1 MGRHHKLT
9 EQQIQR
15 IEDRYIKEGKSAHNA
30 GLPFGLCASSV
41 LNLLVKRGAIPKT
54 TRQNPRKPHFE

>member
-41 LNLLVKRGAIPKT
+41 IKLLVKRGTIPKT
-54 TRQNPRKPHFE
+54 TRQNPRKYNVE